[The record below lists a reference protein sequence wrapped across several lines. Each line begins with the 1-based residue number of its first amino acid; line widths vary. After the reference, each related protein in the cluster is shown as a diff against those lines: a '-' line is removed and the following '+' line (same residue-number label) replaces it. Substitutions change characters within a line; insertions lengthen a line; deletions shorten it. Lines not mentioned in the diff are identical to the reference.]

1 MSRWSANARSGHSEI
16 PPTRPTA
23 AEVRKAGQ
31 CERACPSDLGFRSRI
46 ARSEQKFCV
55 GEDVRDSRGSLPGI
69 SQVQPISSGR
79 YDHAGWSVVSPSGT
93 ASLRRVQS
101 RLCQYGRMKCSI
113 LHRQRSPPPFATFS
127 QEFTISSGADG
138 ERLWAAGGRNDAD
151 LESHRWATR
160 PNTHSGWHCRATEPH
175 RVAKPRR
182 AFAKTHQI
190 SASDA

>member
-1 MSRWSANARSGHSEI
+1 MRGHQTEAAHYREIADKVRGLALEARSAEI
-16 PPTRPTA
+16 
-23 AEVRKAGQ
+23 V
-31 CERACPSDLGFRSRI
+31 
-46 ARSEQKFCV
+46 
-55 GEDVRDSRGSLPGI
+55 ED
-69 SQVQPISSGR
+69 
-79 YDHAGWSVVSPSGT
+79 
-93 ASLRRVQS
+93 
-101 RLCQYGRMKCSI
+101 
-113 LHRQRSPPPFATFS
+113 RSPPPFATFP

-190 SASDA
+190 SASDARPSSALQRHEVNAAARPPRRNEDFGLVRRRLQPRIVVQGRRTNQRNRGFLTVLGPMLA